1 MKSPL
6 VCLFIAIS
14 IVGCGAAQKTATQK
28 TIDMEPVVIEVKD
41 KDGRREVNTY
51 DAESLFNEAKKAY
64 QSEQF
69 SACIEKYTQLLDQFT
84 QSRFVVSARFNR
96 GLCYEESLQHGLA
109 VQDFRLY
116 IDTVETDKDKL
127 DGFFRWG
134 FNLVE
139 AGNYPIAKG
148 LYDELLT
155 RTDLGEFDRAE
166 AHLRRGIS
174 LAGMRQY
181 AVGERD
187 LRQALKLV
195 KKAAKG
201 EVLGND
207 IAAECHY
214 RKGDIYG
221 ELSRDVK
228 LKLPLE
234 NMESDLQAKIR
245 FFRQSQSSYIDT
257 LNVRSPYWSTA
268 AGLKLGELYQR
279 FYEDVV
285 AAEVPPSFDQT
296 MRRFYLLELKKR
308 LQPVLVHSV
317 KIYERNMA
325 MGLRLGTENEW
336 TKETEKRLEKL
347 RALIEQNN
355 LAAKELDEKPATP
368 NTKKRPP
375 KRRKRTVAKPAGA
388 DT

>member
-1 MKSPL
+1 MIRSRQDRRDADRTTVLNHLADPDELYNLAGKIVRFEVGTSTTTCHVLKPTKLMKSPL
-6 VCLFIAIS
+6 VMYSSPSTSSVVVPYKDRHARDHRH
-14 IVGCGAAQKTATQK
+14 GA
-28 TIDMEPVVIEVKD
+28 VVIEVD
-41 KDGRREVNTY
+41 DRNGRREVRTY
-51 DAESLFNEAKKAY
+51 DAQSLFNDAKKAY
-64 QSEQF
+64 ESEQYPT
-69 SACIEKYTQLLDQFT
+69 CIDKYTELLAQF
-84 QSRFVVSARFNR
+84 QSRFVISARFNR

-109 VQDFRLY
+109 VNDFRLY
-116 IDTVETDKDKL
+116 IDTVETDQDKL

-139 AGNYPIAKG
+139 SGNYPIAKG

-155 RTDLGEFDRAE
+155 REDLGKFDRAE
-166 AHLRRGIS
+166 AHLRRGIA

-187 LRQALKLV
+187 LRQALELV
-195 KKAAKG
+195 KTATKG
-201 EVLGND
+201 EVIGND

-285 AAEVPPSFDQT
+285 AAEVPPTFDQT

-308 LQPVLVHSV
+308 LQPVLV
-317 KIYERNMA
+317 I
-325 MGLRLGTENEW
+325 L
-336 TKETEKRLEKL
+336 
-347 RALIEQNN
+347 
-355 LAAKELDEKPATP
+355 
-368 NTKKRPP
+368 
-375 KRRKRTVAKPAGA
+375 
-388 DT
+388 

>member
-6 VCLFIAIS
+6 IYVFIAIN
-14 IVGCGAAQKTATQK
+14 IIGCGAVQKTATQE
-28 TIDMEPVVIEVKD
+28 TIDMEPVVIEVD
-41 KDGRREVNTY
+41 DRNGRREVRTY
-51 DAESLFNEAKKAY
+51 DAQSLFNDAKKAY
-64 QSEQF
+64 ESEQYPT
-69 SACIEKYTQLLDQFT
+69 CIDKYTELLAQFT
-84 QSRFVVSARFNR
+84 QSRFVISARFNR

-109 VQDFRLY
+109 VNDFRLY
-116 IDTVETDKDKL
+116 IDTVETDQDKL

-139 AGNYPIAKG
+139 SGNYPIAKG

-155 RTDLGEFDRAE
+155 REDLGKFDRAE
-166 AHLRRGIS
+166 AHLRRGIA

-187 LRQALKLV
+187 LRQALELV
-195 KKAAKG
+195 KTATKG
-201 EVLGND
+201 EVIGND

-285 AAEVPPSFDQT
+285 AAEVPPTFDQT

-347 RALIEQNN
+347 RALIEQNSI
-355 LAAKELDEKPATP
+355 AAQELDNDPPATRS
-368 NTKKRPP
+368 NKKPP
-375 KRRKRTVAKPAGA
+375 RKRKRTSAKPAGA
-388 DT
+388 DI